1 MGLLK
6 DSLKTTVGGLA
17 IGIGAAVLAPIVV
30 PILASIAK
38 PLTKAVIKEGLI
50 LYDKGKE
57 SVAEAKETIEDLM
70 AEAKAEIVSDPDPA
84 AETGSGAVAVAAA
97 ASAAKARPGI
107 KIAPIK
113 QPPKKKK
120 AIMA

>member
-50 LYDKGKE
+50 LYEKGKE
-57 SVAEAKETIEDLM
+57 TVAEAKETMDDLL
-70 AEAKAEIVSDPDPA
+70 AEAKSEIEAGSDLVTEP
-84 AETGSGAVAVAAA
+84 GAVASAAFLAKAVPA
-97 ASAAKARPGI
+97 AKKESKKLPPKNKAAAKA
-107 KIAPIK
+107 
-113 QPPKKKK
+113 
-120 AIMA
+120 